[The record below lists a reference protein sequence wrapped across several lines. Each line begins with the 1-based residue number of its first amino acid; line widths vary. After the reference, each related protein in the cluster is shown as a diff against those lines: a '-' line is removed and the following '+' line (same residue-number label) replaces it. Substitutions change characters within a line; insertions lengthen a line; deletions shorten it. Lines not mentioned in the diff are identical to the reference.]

1 MLTLN
6 NVTKTYSDGT
16 KALQNIT
23 INFPSGMVGLLGPNG
38 AGKSSL
44 LRTIAGL
51 QAADSGS
58 VLFTNGINVIDV
70 LERPDCLRKTLG
82 YLPQEFGV
90 YPHMSCIALLEHMA
104 VLKGLTLTQREQ
116 QIPQLLE
123 LTNLTKAANKSV
135 ANYSGGMKQRF
146 GIAQALLGDPKLI
159 VMDEPTAGLDP
170 VERQRLNDVLVN
182 ISKDRLV
189 LLSTHIV
196 EDVENLCRFVAMQ
209 FNGKIVVSGNIP
221 NLLEPLRNK
230 VWRSS
235 KPPRN
240 NNHADFPDQ
249 ASNVLLNKTYCYGD
263 PVFRIFSDKQPN
275 EDASLSTP
283 TLQDRYFLEQIKS
296 STER

>member
-6 NVTKTYSDGT
+6 NVTKTYADGT

-51 QAADSGS
+51 QTTDSGS
-58 VLFTNGINVIDV
+58 VVFTNETKVIDV
-70 LERPDCLRKTLG
+70 QQQPDCIRKTLG

-90 YPHMSCIALLEHMA
+90 YPHMSCLALLEHMA
-104 VLKGLTLTQREQ
+104 VLKGLTVEQREQ
-116 QIPQLLE
+116 QIPHLLE
-123 LTNLTKAANKSV
+123 LTNLTSSAKKSV

-170 VERQRLNDVLVN
+170 VERQRLNDVLVT

-196 EDVENLCRFVAMQ
+196 EEVENLCRFVAMQ
-209 FNGKIVVSGNIP
+209 FNGKIVVSGDIQS
-221 NLLEPLRNK
+221 LLEPLHNK

-235 KPPRN
+235 NPPN
-240 NNHADFPDQ
+240 STSQSDLPDQ
-249 ASNVLLNKTYCYGD
+249 ASAIVLNKTYSYGD
-263 PVFRIFSDKQPN
+263 PVFRIFSNKQPN
-275 EDASLSTP
+275 KDASLSTP

-296 STER
+296 SK